1 MKKYLSY
8 LMSLLL
14 LSGCLNIKLEDQYA
28 DPEAIT
34 TTATAR
40 ELLASAYNSLPRYQM
55 ELSILSDDFVPTDH
69 TSKYAE
75 MLNLYNWEDKAI
87 DDLSDNIWNE
97 YYMTVAIVNALLP
110 RMENIKPKDEAD
122 RLEMENI
129 RSEAKALKAMCYF
142 DLLRLYGPVY
152 TEANLAKDGIILKHR
167 LELDF
172 LPRSSLKDCADE
184 IEKLLTD
191 ALKVDNS
198 DTEVFYLSTP
208 AVKALRAE
216 FELYRGKYDAA
227 VSYGLPLLDG
237 AESRWTKTEYD
248 NLWADNSSADRLFAP
263 YIFDSFYQD
272 LCYDREEGD
281 YFVLNPDISY
291 PDTDV
296 RKGWAS
302 YTISMD
308 GLQVVTLG
316 KYNRMY
322 YDNVTVRYINTLRY
336 SGVCFTV
343 AEAYARDGADD
354 LARATVNRLLNAY
367 GAQPLDDSLAGDELV
382 DAILAEKQKEFA
394 GEGVRL
400 FDLKRHG
407 KQLTKKGRLGTGAG
421 AETIR
426 PRDYRWLFPIP
437 QSEYRYNDNITQNN
451 PQWPFIKTE

>member
-1 MKKYLSY
+1 MKKYISY

-14 LSGCLNIKLEDQYA
+14 LSGCLDIKLEDQYA
-28 DPEAIT
+28 DPDAIT

-55 ELSILSDDFVPTDH
+55 ELSVLGDDFVPTNH
-69 TSKYAE
+69 TGKYAE
-75 MLNLYNWEDKAI
+75 LLNLYNWQEKAI

-110 RMENIKPKDEAD
+110 RLENIEPKDEAD

-152 TEANLAKDGIILKHR
+152 SEANLSKDGIILKHR

-172 LPRSSLKDCADE
+172 LPRSSVKDCADE

-191 ALKVDNS
+191 ALKADNS
-198 DTEVFYLSTP
+198 DAEVFYLSTP
-208 AVKALRAE
+208 AVKALLAE
-216 FELYRGKYDAA
+216 FELYRGNYDEA

-237 AESRWTKTEYD
+237 AESRWTKAEYD
-248 NLWADNSSADRLFAP
+248 NLWADNASADRLFAP

-272 LCYDREEGD
+272 LCYDRASGD
-281 YFVLNPDISY
+281 YFVLNPAISY
-291 PDTDV
+291 QDADV

-302 YTISMD
+302 YTISMN
-308 GLQVVTLG
+308 GSQVATLG

-343 AEAYARDGADD
+343 AEAYAQDGEDE
-354 LARATVNRLLNAY
+354 LARETVNRFLSAY
-367 GAQPLDDSLAGDELV
+367 GAEPLDDSLAGEVLIES
-382 DAILAEKQKEFA
+382 ILAEKQKEFA
-394 GEGVRL
+394 GEGVRF

-407 KQLTKKGRLGTGAG
+407 KTLTKKGNFGTGVSAS
-421 AETIR
+421 IR
-426 PRDYRWLFPIP
+426 PDDYRWLFPIP
-437 QSEYRYNDNITQNN
+437 QSEYRYNDKITQNN
-451 PQWPFIKTE
+451 PQWPFIKTD

>member
-1 MKKYLSY
+1 MKKYISY

-14 LSGCLNIKLEDQYA
+14 LSGCLDIKLEDQYA
-28 DPEAIT
+28 DPDAIT

-55 ELSILSDDFVPTDH
+55 ELSVLGDDFVPTNH
-69 TSKYAE
+69 TGKYAE
-75 MLNLYNWEDKAI
+75 LLNLYNWQEKAI

-110 RMENIKPKDEAD
+110 RMENIEPKDEAD

-152 TEANLAKDGIILKHR
+152 SEANLSKDGIILKHR

-172 LPRSSLKDCADE
+172 LPRSSVKDCADE

-191 ALKVDNS
+191 ALKADNS
-198 DTEVFYLSTP
+198 DAEVFYLSTP
-208 AVKALRAE
+208 AVKALLAE
-216 FELYRGKYDAA
+216 FELYRGKYDVA
-227 VSYGLPLLDG
+227 VSYGIPLLDG
-237 AESRWTKTEYD
+237 AESRWTRTEYD
-248 NLWADNSSADRLFAP
+248 NLWADNASADRLFAP

-272 LCYDREEGD
+272 LCYDKTSGD
-281 YFVLNPDISY
+281 YFVLNPTISY
-291 PDTDV
+291 QDADV

-302 YTISMD
+302 YTINMNGS
-308 GLQVVTLG
+308 QVATLG

-343 AEAYARDGADD
+343 AEAYARDGEDE
-354 LARATVNRLLNAY
+354 LARETVNRLLSAY
-367 GAQPLDDSLAGDELV
+367 GAEPLDDSLAGEALI
-382 DAILAEKQKEFA
+382 DAILSEKQKEFA

-407 KQLTKKGRLGTGAG
+407 KMLTKRGNFGTGVSA
-421 AETIR
+421 AIR
-426 PRDYRWLFPIP
+426 PDDYRWLFPIP
-437 QSEYRYNDNITQNN
+437 QSEYRYNDKITQNN
-451 PQWPFIKTE
+451 PQWPFIKTD